1 MKTILIVDDEFDLTG
16 TLQAILRGEGYAAEV
31 CSDGRETLDRIKASR
46 PDLLLMDVMMPRM
59 SGYEVLKA
67 MKRTPGL
74 DGIPVVLMSAA
85 PLRVKPAD
93 YTWAAFLLKPFTL
106 DAVLRA
112 VEEQVGKPEPT
123 GN

>member
-1 MKTILIVDDEFDLTG
+1 MKTILIADDEFDLTG
-16 TLQAILRGEGYAAEV
+16 TLKAILQGEGYEAVV
-31 CSDGRETLDRIKASR
+31 CADGREALARLGECK

-74 DGIPVVLMSAA
+74 EGIPVVLMSAA
-85 PLRVKPAD
+85 PLGVKTAD
-93 YTWAAFLLKPFTL
+93 CRAEAFLLKPFTL

-112 VEEQVGKPEPT
+112 VGQLIGKPA
-123 GN
+123 GD